1 MDKNKAVFEWL
12 KECPVFDRLFFN
24 FGTAKEN
31 TSTFIPVPTD
41 FTVKRDIFGIETKH
55 YDFAV
60 SIFGKVDDI
69 TFDGAE
75 NISDMNSLQQLT
87 EWIKAQNKEHKFPD
101 FGENCYIDEISV
113 VQNIPASMRMMQNIS
128 KYLSQYR
135 VIYDERTDD

>member
-12 KECPVFDRLFFN
+12 KECPIFERLFFN
-24 FGTAKEN
+24 FGTAKEK

-41 FTVKRDIFGIETKH
+41 FTVKRDIFNTETKH

-60 SIFGKVDDI
+60 SVFGRVDDI
-69 TFDGAE
+69 TFGGEE
-75 NISDMNSLQQLT
+75 NISDMNLLQQLT
-87 EWIKAQNKEHKFPD
+87 EWIKVQNKERKFPD

-113 VQNIPASMRMMQNIS
+113 VQNIPASMRTMQNIS

-135 VIYDERTDD
+135 ITYDERTD